1 MKTSISEIN
10 FIALV
15 TITLVILFTFVS
27 CNTPRNNHGLK
38 DSDFNPV
45 NKEEALDILDFIELE
60 QYINSL

>member
-15 TITLVILFTFVS
+15 TLALVVLFSFVI
-27 CNTPRNNHGLK
+27 CNSPRNNHGLK
-38 DSDFNPV
+38 DSDFNPA
-45 NKEEALDILDFIELE
+45 NKEEALDILDYIELE